1 MSALENT
8 VSIFCASKLI
18 CGSKDQSRRS
28 IDLEVACFDH
38 RPPLVRFCLNEFQK
52 LL

>member
-28 IDLEVACFDH
+28 IDLEAQKNTLMGCF
-38 RPPLVRFCLNEFQK
+38 
-52 LL
+52 